1 MNINTTIVFP
11 LNMTLLRRI
20 ETMGLKISDIT
31 DLGKFGNLVLFHSML
46 LEPTINYN
54 ILLKFR
60 EKKANPYCN

>member
-1 MNINTTIVFP
+1 
-11 LNMTLLRRI
+11 MTLLRRI

-54 ILLKFR
+54 QLLKFR